1 MQTKLD
7 SVPLLKTQVT
17 TLTDQNRD
25 TEKQLFVM
33 QGNVD
38 SVKETLVT
46 IDEQILKVSSNLTS
60 VEKSVDTNTF
70 SISDVYSKITK
81 ITPKTSK

>member
-7 SVPLLKTQVT
+7 TVPLLKTQVT